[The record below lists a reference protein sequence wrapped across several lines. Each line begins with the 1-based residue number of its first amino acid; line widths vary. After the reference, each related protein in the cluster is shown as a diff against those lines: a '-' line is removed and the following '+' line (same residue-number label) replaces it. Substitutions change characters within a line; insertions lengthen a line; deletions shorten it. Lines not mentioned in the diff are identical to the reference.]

1 MLRKDLLFSSA
12 CPGEAGNGD
21 LNIAYVIGLQDSA
34 FLLHII
40 NDNNLS
46 V

>member
-1 MLRKDLLFSSA
+1 MKDLLFSSVY
-12 CPGEAGNGD
+12 PGEAGIGD
-21 LNIAYVIGLQDSA
+21 LNIAKVIRLQESA
-34 FLLHII
+34 ALLHVI